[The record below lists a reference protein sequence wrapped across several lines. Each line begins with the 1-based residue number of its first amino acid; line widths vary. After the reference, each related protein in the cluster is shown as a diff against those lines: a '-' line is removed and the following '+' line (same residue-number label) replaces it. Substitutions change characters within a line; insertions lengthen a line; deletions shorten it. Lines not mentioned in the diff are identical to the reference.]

1 MRYNEHM
8 TGGNDYVLT
17 LARAEPVS
25 AALRPGPLVRPDS
38 VRLITVRYRG
48 ERLRRGREPWLEMR
62 FSGAAAER
70 ADSRELLRQFA
81 ALTFDSSQGDF
92 GFGCKPEN
100 IRAFAAR
107 FGALG
112 LCREHG
118 EPLAH
123 RFSLGGKR
131 AGLCPLDYVQHADC
145 AVVRE
150 PIDGWIRWSRA
161 ARAILNLIANPGNQ
175 DELLALRLATLGDVA
190 DVVQAVNIWLSL
202 CFFEVRVEPGPPPR
216 LGNFTSVIPLFGRL
230 GLQLALE
237 LGRTGGLAICAACG
251 EPCDVRV
258 RPREGRLAWCRKPEC
273 RRAMYR
279 EAQRRHRAG
288 LAKPRR
294 VRNNASGETN
304 NGQETQG

>member
-1 MRYNEHM
+1 M
-8 TGGNDYVLT
+8 TSSSDYVLT
-17 LARAEPVS
+17 LARVEPVS

-48 ERLRRGREPWLEMR
+48 RLRRGREPWLEMR

-81 ALTFDSSQGDF
+81 ALTFDSGA
-92 GFGCKPEN
+92 CKPESV
-100 IRAFAAR
+100 RAFAAR

-118 EPLAH
+118 QPLAH
-123 RFSLGGKR
+123 RFSFGGGR
-131 AGLCPLDYVQHADC
+131 AGVCPLDYVQRADC
-145 AVVRE
+145 VVVRE
-150 PIDGWIRWSRA
+150 PVVGWMRWSLA
-161 ARAILNLIANPGNQ
+161 ARAILNLIATPGNQ
-175 DELLALRLATLGDVA
+175 DELAKLRLIMGRNAGN
-190 DVVQAVNIWLSL
+190 VVQAVNIWLSL
-202 CFFEVRVEPGPPPR
+202 CFFQTQVEPGPPPR
-216 LGNFTSVIPLFGRL
+216 LGNFASVIPLFGQL

-258 RPREGRLAWCRKPEC
+258 KPREGRLAWCRKPEC

-294 VRNNASGETN
+294 VRNSASGEVNSNEQAT
-304 NGQETQG
+304 